1 MNKNRK
7 SGATPDEEKKVG
19 YQEISE
25 SERQEILNRPGIQ
38 EVLNVHQ
45 GWRIDTREKAVH
57 RGMPEPTEK

>member
-1 MNKNRK
+1 MNKDRK
-7 SGATPDEEKKVG
+7 YGATPDEGKKVG

-45 GWRIDTREKAVH
+45 GWRIDTREEIVH
-57 RGMPEPTEK
+57 RKTPELTEK